1 MKRHIIKKVLYIAL
15 TGIALSVSSCGKDFL
30 NLTPV
35 EDLSGNN
42 YWKREA
48 DVQQNINSIYATFRE
63 ATMQQI
69 FFPAT
74 GDMRCA
80 PINRTSATSGS
91 GRDYISY
98 VQDNNLNAAINSTAF
113 TYFGFD
119 KLTRWNSFFKMVQA
133 ANIAVFEI
141 DRMEEGILSDAE
153 KATYTAEAV
162 FLRNLAYFFMVRL
175 YSDVPY
181 YTEAYHSDP
190 LPRTDM
196 LTVLKSC
203 IADMQEHYKNLPW
216 TYDDPSVVAVKAMRG
231 SAIALMMHM
240 NMWVAGF
247 TEEDPIPYYQTTAD
261 LGKEIMDE
269 NGGAY
274 ELLPLTRT
282 KEIFKGRTKE
292 GLFEIVQN
300 LNFGETFHLSAPFS
314 DYVLRYPNKVTT
326 RSYLYYDTK
335 FMEKLYPRGEADQRK
350 TVWFDE
356 YIYATDGMMQMLK
369 FVNVFMEEGEDFNP
383 DDNHIVF
390 RYVDPILM
398 RAEALAELGR
408 DEEAR
413 EVVNVVRSRAEAVP
427 AVNEAGEEL
436 KDFIW
441 WERTRELMGEGH
453 WFYDLVRTKKV
464 INSDYTSAPMNVVA
478 FNSKGWTWPIHP
490 DALNNNPFMT
500 LNTFWTQ

>member
-1 MKRHIIKKVLYIAL
+1 
-15 TGIALSVSSCGKDFL
+15 
-30 NLTPV
+30 
-35 EDLSGNN
+35 
-42 YWKREA
+42 
-48 DVQQNINSIYATFRE
+48 
-63 ATMQQI
+63 
-69 FFPAT
+69 
-74 GDMRCA
+74 
-80 PINRTSATSGS
+80 
-91 GRDYISY
+91 
-98 VQDNNLNAAINSTAF
+98 
-113 TYFGFD
+113 
-119 KLTRWNSFFKMVQA
+119 
-133 ANIAVFEI
+133 
-141 DRMEEGILSDAE
+141 
-153 KATYTAEAV
+153 
-162 FLRNLAYFFMVRL
+162 
-175 YSDVPY
+175 
-181 YTEAYHSDP
+181 
-190 LPRTDM
+190 
-196 LTVLKSC
+196 
-203 IADMQEHYKNLPW
+203 MQEHYKNLPW

-247 TEEDPIPYYQTTAD
+247 TEEDPTPYYQTTAD